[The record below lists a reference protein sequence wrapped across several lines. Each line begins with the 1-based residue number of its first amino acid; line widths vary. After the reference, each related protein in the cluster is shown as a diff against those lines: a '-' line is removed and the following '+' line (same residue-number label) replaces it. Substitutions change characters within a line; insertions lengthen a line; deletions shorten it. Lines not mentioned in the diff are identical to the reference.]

1 MFFVFNKQKIYTYA
15 VSLVTVIVLFF
26 AIVMFM
32 LNVYLNVGEY
42 YKIQIK
48 VIPLYEQT
56 CPNIKDSLSNTP
68 TYIEY
73 MNIKNLIKTLLDIEV
88 ETDNLLELREN
99 PNKYVTK
106 KEDIEKLNDL
116 FLLIDLLDRQ
126 EVE

>member
-1 MFFVFNKQKIYTYA
+1 
-15 VSLVTVIVLFF
+15 
-26 AIVMFM
+26 
-32 LNVYLNVGEY
+32 
-42 YKIQIK
+42 
-48 VIPLYEQT
+48 
-56 CPNIKDSLSNTP
+56 
-68 TYIEY
+68 

-116 FLLIDLLDRQ
+116 FLLIDFLDDQ